1 MADRYSDIVDLRSG
15 RSTYYIEDEKDGEWS
30 VFIVNEQFNDILW
43 KVIRSTQNNDY
54 DIHKSFWIEGTYGS
68 GKSHAGA
75 VIKHL
80 LCDNVEEIEDW
91 VNSEYKLPQFN
102 TLRSS
107 IFGLRKKKRLL
118 PVTMYGN
125 TNISHP
131 DDLSLQLQR
140 KIQSALIKAGLTDL
154 NVKTDFDSY
163 VEHID
168 DNPKFWELIIE
179 QSPKLAA
186 WCPTVDKLRSELQD
200 MNSKTLREAQDA
212 VRESGLHVRMKST
225 NLINWFFEVQEKL
238 KTETE
243 FDGLFILW
251 DEFTNLLQMDIG
263 PTVLVTLQEIS
274 ERAMAQ
280 ENDSYFLFITHP
292 SALNSLKAEER
303 TKTKGR
309 YHFMKYNMEPV
320 SAYKIMSR
328 KFRQVGSKEEY
339 INIFSPILSKFDSL
353 LAHYTQ
359 DTPNAVETTRDI
371 RNLMPL
377 HPATALLATFYAREA
392 GSASRSVFEFLG
404 DNDTIRAFL
413 DSEEIFLNRHTITA
427 DYLWDYVVDEFN
439 ENVAK
444 FGAVTERFNTYRAQI
459 EDAGDVEYRVFK
471 GILLLNALNNIANH
485 DDVTPSE
492 ENVLR
497 LFEGT
502 PFSQFV
508 PEVLNLFDTKGY
520 IQRAPGN
527 IFSIQFTALPTKEI
541 EDAKEKLRTHD
552 FKYISQILN
561 FDGAAAKEVDKL
573 LTNLCRPY
581 SFKFYSLDVNEY
593 TLLNKI
599 ENGSKEA
606 KGYEIFLALLF
617 GKTTAEISLLRD
629 IAEKASAAPRFNN
642 VVFIVFDAPLTE
654 KSYERFIEY
663 HANAKIAQKFTFTDQ
678 YSAHIKNARKMVE
691 DWISKEVRQVNFYLY
706 LRGIPNTYSASKLTS
721 TLDRIITPLIFP
733 SGPEG
738 LDKCIGKSKT
748 FWKKESTKKIVQ
760 LILNFNSKQDIL
772 AELNN
777 QQSLVKILFEESLDD
792 NLEFKQDIDTE
803 HNPLYLVCRI
813 VDNKIKHADKQK
825 LTALNLATPQ
835 FEVVYV
841 LTRHPRMACSRLA
854 HAWPCLPLLCASI
867 SEKCL
872 TLAVSL
878 EKLNIL

>member
-1 MADRYSDIVDLRSG
+1 MANRYSDIVDLRSG

-30 VFIVNEQFNDILW
+30 VFIINEQFNDILRN
-43 KVIRSTQNNDY
+43 VVRSTQNNDY
-54 DIHKSFWIEGTYGS
+54 DAHKSFWIEGTYGS

-80 LCDNVEEIEDW
+80 LCDTVEDIEEW
-91 VNSEYKLPQFN
+91 VNGEYKLPQFD

-107 IFGLRKKKRLL
+107 IFALRKKKRLL

-168 DNPKFWELIIE
+168 ENPKFWELIIE

-186 WCPTVDKLRSELQD
+186 WCPTVDKLRTELQE

-212 VRESGLHVRMKST
+212 VRESGLHVRMKSA
-225 NLINWFFEVQEKL
+225 NLINWFFEVQDKL
-238 KTETE
+238 KEETE
-243 FDGLFILW
+243 YEGLFILW

-263 PTVLVTLQEIS
+263 PTILVTLQEIS

-328 KFRQVGSKEEY
+328 KFRQVASEEEY
-339 INIFSPILSKFDSL
+339 IDVFSPILSKFDGL

-359 DTPNAVETTRDI
+359 NSPNAVETSRDI

-404 DNDTIRAFL
+404 DNKTIREFL
-413 DSEEIFLNRHTITA
+413 DSENIFLNRHTITA

-502 PFSQFV
+502 PFSHLV
-508 PEVLNLFDTKGY
+508 PTVLNLFDTRGY

-541 EDAKEKLRTHD
+541 EDAKEQLRTRD

-561 FDGAAAKEVDKL
+561 FNNAAAKEIDKL
-573 LTNLCRPY
+573 LINLCRPY
-581 SFKFYSLDVNEY
+581 SFRFYSLDVNEY

-617 GKTTAEISLLRD
+617 GKTPAEISQLRD
-629 IAEKASAAPRFNN
+629 IAEKASADQRFKNT
-642 VVFIVFDAPLTE
+642 VFIVFDAPLTE
-654 KSYERFIEY
+654 KSLSLI
-663 HANAKIAQKFTFTDQ
+663 
-678 YSAHIKNARKMVE
+678 HI
-691 DWISKEVRQVNFYLY
+691 
-706 LRGIPNTYSASKLTS
+706 
-721 TLDRIITPLIFP
+721 
-733 SGPEG
+733 
-738 LDKCIGKSKT
+738 
-748 FWKKESTKKIVQ
+748 
-760 LILNFNSKQDIL
+760 
-772 AELNN
+772 
-777 QQSLVKILFEESLDD
+777 
-792 NLEFKQDIDTE
+792 
-803 HNPLYLVCRI
+803 
-813 VDNKIKHADKQK
+813 
-825 LTALNLATPQ
+825 
-835 FEVVYV
+835 
-841 LTRHPRMACSRLA
+841 
-854 HAWPCLPLLCASI
+854 
-867 SEKCL
+867 
-872 TLAVSL
+872 
-878 EKLNIL
+878 

>member
-1 MADRYSDIVDLRSG
+1 MANRYSDIVDLRSG

-30 VFIVNEQFNDILW
+30 VFIINEQFNDILRN
-43 KVIRSTQNNDY
+43 VVRSTQNNDY
-54 DIHKSFWIEGTYGS
+54 DAHKSFWIEGTYGS

-80 LCDNVEEIEDW
+80 LCDTVEDIEEW
-91 VNSEYKLPQFN
+91 VNGEYKLPQFD

-107 IFGLRKKKRLL
+107 IFALRKKKRLL

-140 KIQSALIKAGLTDL
+140 KIQSALIKVGLTDL

-168 DNPKFWELIIE
+168 ENPKFWELIIE

-186 WCPTVDKLRSELQD
+186 WCPTVDKLRTELQE

-212 VRESGLHVRMKST
+212 VRESGLHVRMKSA
-225 NLINWFFEVQEKL
+225 NLINWFFEVQDKL
-238 KTETE
+238 KEETE
-243 FDGLFILW
+243 YEGLFILW

-263 PTVLVTLQEIS
+263 PTILVTLQEIS

-328 KFRQVGSKEEY
+328 KFRQVASEEEY
-339 INIFSPILSKFDSL
+339 IDVFSPILSKFDGL

-359 DTPNAVETTRDI
+359 NSPNAVETSRDI

-404 DNDTIRAFL
+404 DNKTIREFL
-413 DSEEIFLNRHTITA
+413 DSENIFLNRHTITA

-502 PFSQFV
+502 PFSHLV
-508 PEVLNLFDTKGY
+508 PTVLNLFDTRGY

-541 EDAKEKLRTHD
+541 EDAKEQLRTRD

-561 FDGAAAKEVDKL
+561 FNNAAAKEIDKL
-573 LTNLCRPY
+573 LINLCRPY
-581 SFKFYSLDVNEY
+581 SFRFYSLDVNEY

-617 GKTTAEISLLRD
+617 GKTPAEISQLRD
-629 IAEKASAAPRFNN
+629 IAEKASADQRFKNT
-642 VVFIVFDAPLTE
+642 VFIVFDAPLTE

-663 HANAKIAQKFTFTDQ
+663 QANAKIAQKFNFTDQ
-678 YSAHIKNARKMVE
+678 YNAHIKNARKMVE

-706 LRGIPNTYSASKLTS
+706 LRGVSNAYSASKLTS
-721 TLDRIITPLIFP
+721 TLDRIIAPQLF
-733 SGPEG
+733 SFGPEG
-738 LDKCIGKSKT
+738 LDKCVGKSKN
-748 FWKKESTKKIVQ
+748 FLEERIYQKDCSANSQ
-760 LILNFNSKQDIL
+760 LQ
-772 AELNN
+772 
-777 QQSLVKILFEESLDD
+777 
-792 NLEFKQDIDTE
+792 FK
-803 HNPLYLVCRI
+803 
-813 VDNKIKHADKQK
+813 
-825 LTALNLATPQ
+825 
-835 FEVVYV
+835 
-841 LTRHPRMACSRLA
+841 TRYSC
-854 HAWPCLPLLCASI
+854 
-867 SEKCL
+867 
-872 TLAVSL
+872 
-878 EKLNIL
+878 